1 MLSFPASRGEDT
13 DYTTIISADG
23 AAVVSNMLVVDEM
36 VVVGSAVAI
45 LVEAVMGTVVMG
57 SAVVVEEAGKTLAS
71 LSVENLAK
79 VAGIDMI
86 VDVGEDD
93 SPTEGLA
100 ETLIVIEGEDMVAVG
115 SAEMLIGGAGKV
127 VGTTA

>member
-1 MLSFPASRGEDT
+1 M
-13 DYTTIISADG
+13 

-36 VVVGSAVAI
+36 VVVGSAVVV
-45 LVEAVMGTVVMG
+45 LVEAAMGKVVMRA
-57 SAVVVEEAGKTLAS
+57 AVA
-71 LSVENLAK
+71 
-79 VAGIDMI
+79 
-86 VDVGEDD
+86 
-93 SPTEGLA
+93 A